1 MSKID
6 GPSAKKQ
13 GNKQEEG
20 EEPEEF
26 SVEKI
31 LDKRVKNGRV
41 EFFLKWKGYSNDDNT
56 WEPEENL
63 DCPDLIAAY
72 EESTTN
78 SATLASTEPKTAQ
91 SGQQQDK
98 RKNITEDSRPRG
110 FDRGLEAK
118 QIVGATDAGG
128 ELMFLMMWEGCEE
141 ADLVPARQANVRCA
155 EVVIDFYQSKIPWF
169 MKDKGIIGDIPSD
182 LSADE
187 PIETASETPMETDVD
202 DAVDAVVK
210 EDDNEASIDIDN
222 LKSPSKSPN
231 PDQPAEEDSAAVA
244 QTLPDDEADDLKDGE
259 AEDLK
264 DGEAD
269 ELKDGEAEDLKDG
282 EGEDLKDGEGDTN
295 DGVINDEKES
305 EDKDVEDKGDEGDK
319 STEDSAPGLDD
330 STDDITTPQ
339 QNDREDQP
347 ESPSVAADSH
357 QQNDEDNQQ
366 ETIESTDNQ
375 EDNDQE
381 NTTQEGGETEDTDD
395 NKSADDSSTNIEV
408 LTAAALEDDS
418 VDLEASETTEATTD
432 DNTAEDNNA
441 NTAETGD
448 QASTMETDPEPMEA
462 NDVVDDIEAVTDS
475 YDVGRAGYPMV
486 STPHLPTGYPM
497 DSTSHLPPI
506 ISFEH
511 SSDLSEPPHGMDI
524 L

>member
-78 SATLASTEPKTAQ
+78 SATLASTEPKAAQ
-91 SGQQQDK
+91 SGQQPDK

-182 LSADE
+182 PSADE
-187 PIETASETPMETDVD
+187 PIETANETPMETDVD
-202 DAVDAVVK
+202 DAVIK
-210 EDDNEASIDIDN
+210 EDDNEASTDIDN

-231 PDQPAEEDSAAVA
+231 PDQPAEEDSAANA
-244 QTLPDDEADDLKDGE
+244 QTLPDDEAEDLKDAE

-264 DGEAD
+264 DAEV
-269 ELKDGEAEDLKDG
+269 EDLKDV
-282 EGEDLKDGEGDTN
+282 EGDTS

-339 QNDREDQP
+339 QNDPEDQP
-347 ESPSVAADSH
+347 DSPSVAADSQ

-366 ETIESTDNQ
+366 ETTESTDNQ

-408 LTAAALEDDS
+408 LTAAVLEDDS

-441 NTAETGD
+441 NTAETAE

-462 NDVVDDIEAVTDS
+462 NDVVDDIQAVADS
-475 YDVGRAGYPMV
+475 YDAGRTGYPID
-486 STPHLPTGYPM
+486 SSQHLPTGYPM
-497 DSTSHLPPI
+497 DSTPQIL
-506 ISFEH
+506 SFEH